1 MLRTSLC
8 FAFLCSS
15 AVSAQSSAI
24 QKSVVVSFQPYY
36 TLVNNI
42 SGGRLE
48 VTLLLLPGV
57 SPHTFDPRPSDVKKV
72 SSAGIAFMN
81 GGSID
86 EWLLSLVKN
95 SGSKAKIVR
104 FQDVLEYDKLTPSD
118 PDEGKYDPHIWLDVR
133 IMEKAAKVIGE
144 ELARFDAPNAGL
156 YHKNATLEVKKLET
170 LHAELLRDLAP
181 IKNQRIITFHGAWT
195 YFSRTYGPQ
204 IAASIEPFPG
214 KEPSARYI
222 VDVVKLIRVQKVKA
236 VFAEPTLPEGPARS
250 IAENAGVKL
259 YVLSPEGTS
268 NAGDY
273 YAMMRLNKKTLL
285 EALK

>member
-1 MLRTSLC
+1 MSRILVFSLV
-8 FAFLCSS
+8 LCSS
-15 AVSAQSSAI
+15 AVLAQFSAPK
-24 QKSVVVSFQPYY
+24 KSVAVSFQPYY
-36 TLVNNI
+36 TLVSNI
-42 SGGRLE
+42 GGGKLE
-48 VTLLLLPGV
+48 VTLLLPPGV
-57 SPHTFDPRPSDVKKV
+57 SPHTFDPKPSDVRKV

-86 EWLLSLVKN
+86 EWLSSLVKN
-95 SGSKAKIVR
+95 SGSTAKIVR
-104 FQDVLEYDKLTPSD
+104 FQDVLEYKKLAPSD
-118 PDEGKYDPHIWLDVR
+118 TDEGKYDPHIWLDAR

-144 ELARFDAPNAGL
+144 ELAQFDAPNAGL
-156 YHKNATLEVKKLET
+156 YRKNAALEVKKLET
-170 LHAELLRDLAP
+170 LHAELVQDLAP
-181 IKNQRIITFHGAWT
+181 IKNQRIVTFHGAWT
-195 YFSRTYGPQ
+195 YFAHAYGPQ

-222 VDVVKLIRVQKVKA
+222 VDVVKLIRAQKVKA

-259 YVLSPEGTS
+259 FVLSPEGTS
-268 NAGDY
+268 KVGDY